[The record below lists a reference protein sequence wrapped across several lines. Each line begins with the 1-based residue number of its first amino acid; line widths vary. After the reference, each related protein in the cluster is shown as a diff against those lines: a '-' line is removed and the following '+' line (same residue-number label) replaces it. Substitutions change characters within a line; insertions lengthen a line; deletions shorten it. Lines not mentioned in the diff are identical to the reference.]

1 MSAFVVAIDGPAAAG
16 KGTLAR
22 RLAEALDFAYL
33 DTGSLY
39 RAVALALLRAG
50 RPAPSEIQATGA
62 AATLDLQLTT
72 DPALRDEATG
82 NLASVVAAMP
92 GVRAALFD
100 LQREIAASPPEDK
113 PGVILDGRDIGTV
126 IYPEAPVKL
135 FLTASVEARAARR
148 YLELVDKGAPA
159 DLERI
164 KAEIAQRDARD
175 ASRETAPLKAA
186 DDAHL
191 LDTSNL
197 GIEEVFAKAKDIIE
211 KARGTQA

>member
-22 RLAEALDFAYL
+22 RLAEAFDFAYL

-50 RPAPSEIQATGA
+50 NPQPTEAQAATA
-62 AATLDLQLTT
+62 AAALDLGLTG
-72 DPALRDEATG
+72 DAALRDEATG

-92 GVRAALFD
+92 RVRTALLG
-100 LQREIAASPPEDK
+100 LQRDVAVNPPGGK
-113 PGVILDGRDIGTV
+113 AGVILDGRDIGTV

-135 FLTASVEARAARR
+135 FLTASVDARAARR
-148 YLELVDKGAPA
+148 YLELVDKGVRA
-159 DLERI
+159 DLDQIR
-164 KAEIAQRDARD
+164 AEIAARDARD
-175 ASRETAPLKAA
+175 AGRATAPLKAA
-186 DDAHL
+186 DDAYL

-197 GIEEVFAKAKDIIE
+197 GIEDVFAKAKTIIE